1 MNKQEQ
7 LKLAFHL
14 ACDMKHFEITK
25 IMIENGLNINDGLFI
40 ACKSGCLE
48 MVQLLLEKG
57 ADPTDNYNYA
67 IRWACTNGHTNVVVI
82 LLQDGRAD
90 PTELDNFAIKRASYW
105 GYVDVVKVLLQ
116 DGRVEVDDL
125 TIDKATTKDIKD
137 MLKAYKYRV
146 DGPEYRCMKEEIGK
160 K

>member
-25 IMIENGLNINDGLFI
+25 IMIENGLSVNDGLFI
-40 ACKSGCLE
+40 ACKSGCLK

-57 ADPTDNYNYA
+57 ADPTANDT
-67 IRWACTNGHTNVVVI
+67 IKWACTNGHTEVVA
-82 LLQDGRAD
+82 LLLR
-90 PTELDNFAIKRASYW
+90 
-105 GYVDVVKVLLQ
+105 

-125 TIDKATTKDIKD
+125 TIRNAATDEIND
-137 MLKAYKYRV
+137 MLIAYKYRV
-146 DGPEYRCMKEEIGK
+146 DGQEYCKMKENI
-160 K
+160 